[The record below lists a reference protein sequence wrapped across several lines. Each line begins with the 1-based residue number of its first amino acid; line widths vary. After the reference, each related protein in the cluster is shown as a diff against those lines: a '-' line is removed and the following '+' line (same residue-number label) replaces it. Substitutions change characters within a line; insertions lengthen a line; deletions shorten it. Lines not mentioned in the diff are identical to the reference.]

1 MVDNKT
7 DWRLYFEIIGVLSIV
22 ASLVF
27 VGLQIRQSARA
38 AFEEST
44 VGDAA
49 LIVDVESLV
58 LEHPDAWRRGC
69 MGESLEPAEA
79 LVFSHIHHAY
89 TFNYY
94 LRWRRA
100 TEGVEASSEWL
111 GIDNIAMNIYRFPGF
126 RAEWDAH
133 GEARRQVDD
142 SFPFQVFRQRVNER
156 VAEYPAFEPL
166 PLTDESRCGLN

>member
-1 MVDNKT
+1 MADNKL
-7 DWRLYFEIIGVLSIV
+7 DWRLYFEVIGVLSIV

-38 AFEEST
+38 AFEESS

-58 LEHPDAWRRGC
+58 MAHPDAWRRGC
-69 MGESLEPAEA
+69 VGEA
-79 LVFSHIHHAY
+79 LDPDDATLFSHIHHAY
-89 TFNYY
+89 VFNYY

-111 GIDNIAMNIYRFPGF
+111 GIDNVAMNIYRFPGF

-133 GEARRQVDD
+133 GAARRHID
-142 SFPFQVFRQRVNER
+142 SRFPFQVFRQRVDER
-156 VAEYPAFEPL
+156 VAEYPSFEPV
-166 PLTDESRCGLN
+166 PLMDESRCGLN